1 MNKNLE
7 SFIYSKGDR
16 ENKDDTFDN
25 DIIINN
31 KLYFFQF
38 QLGLF

>member
-16 ENKDDTFDN
+16 ENKDDTFDGSV
-25 DIIINN
+25 
-31 KLYFFQF
+31 KLSSKSYS
-38 QLGLF
+38 